1 MSTENVKNPYVP
13 FPSKIL
19 KVIKH
24 TEKEYTFK
32 MEFRGDIKPG
42 QFFEVSVPKYGEAP
56 ISVSGIDSN
65 SVDLTIRRVGRVT
78 NEVFEKYEGQSLLL
92 RGPYGN
98 GFDIDFFREGETVVV
113 AGGTGVS
120 PVRGVIK
127 ALAGMENASDKYVI
141 VGFRSPSD
149 MLFRDDL
156 KVWNEKLNLI
166 LTVDGAPEGYTG
178 NVGLVTK
185 YIADLP
191 LKDPSSAKAVVVGPP
206 PMMKFTIIELKKKGF
221 ADENIIVSHERKMC
235 CGLGKC
241 GHCRVNNTYIC
252 LDGPVF
258 NFSEAKFLVD

>member
-1 MSTENVKNPYVP
+1 MSENAYLP

-19 KVIKH
+19 KVVMH
-24 TEKEYTFK
+24 TEKEYTFV
-32 MEFRGDIKPG
+32 MEYHGDVKPG

-56 ISVSGIDSN
+56 ISVSGIGKK

-98 GFDIDFFREGETVVV
+98 GFDTDFFRDSETVVV

-120 PVRGVIK
+120 PVRGVIRV
-127 ALAGMENASDKYVI
+127 LADMPDAKDKYVI

-156 KVWNEKLNLI
+156 KVWDEKLNLI

-191 LKDPSSAKAVVVGPP
+191 LKDPANAKAVVVGPP

-241 GHCRVNNTYIC
+241 GHCRVGSTYIC

-258 NFSEAKFLVD
+258 NYAEAKYLID